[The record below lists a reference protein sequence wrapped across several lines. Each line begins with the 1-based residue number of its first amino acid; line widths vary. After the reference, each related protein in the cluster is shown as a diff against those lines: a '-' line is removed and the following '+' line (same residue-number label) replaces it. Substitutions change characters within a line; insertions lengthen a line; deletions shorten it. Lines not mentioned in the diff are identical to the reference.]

1 LIATLLVP
9 ILVAVTVCEP
19 VVPTTVATETLVG
32 VTTSV
37 AEADCES
44 GLEFAAEE
52 TTPTQPEA
60 QMHPAKKADRNTRTT
75 PRFTRK
81 EFTWIF
87 FLRLNFYF
95 FAAERGFDSLR
106 KQSWRGQEPGCAN
119 ASFEWAKQQLV
130 RRTVSGHG
138 MDSPGTV
145 LLIVLPREA
154 NFPKM
159 KVRLHAVDE
168 RRGAS

>member
-1 LIATLLVP
+1 VP
-9 ILVAVTVCEP
+9 MLVAVTVCEP

-60 QMHPAKKADRNTRTT
+60 QMHPAKKADRNTRTA

-87 FLRLNFYF
+87 FLRLNFIF
-95 FAAERGFDSLR
+95 CGGARVRFAAQAKAGADKSQGARMLVSNG
-106 KQSWRGQEPGCAN
+106 QSSNLYEGQFPGMG
-119 ASFEWAKQQLV
+119 W
-130 RRTVSGHG
+130 TV
-138 MDSPGTV
+138 PV
-145 LLIVLPREA
+145 LCC
-154 NFPKM
+154 
-159 KVRLHAVDE
+159 
-168 RRGAS
+168 